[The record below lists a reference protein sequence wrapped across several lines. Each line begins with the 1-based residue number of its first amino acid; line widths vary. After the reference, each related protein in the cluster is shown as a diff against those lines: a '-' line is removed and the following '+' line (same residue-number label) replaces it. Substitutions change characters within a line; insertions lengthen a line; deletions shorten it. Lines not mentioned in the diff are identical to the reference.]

1 MALRL
6 PILSLSLL
14 VLTLPA
20 VHAQQ
25 LTADDFFHGGAQSYL
40 SNNVPKALDIVTN
53 ARAIYPDDVKLKK
66 LEELLKQQNQQQQQQ
81 NQQQQDQQQKEQD
94 KKDQQQQN
102 KSDEQKQQEQLKQKQ
117 QQSKSE
123 KDKQKS
129 GQPQKAQTVPA
140 GQMSPEQAK
149 RLLDAQKGEE
159 EALVLKPQGKPENPD
174 KPVKDW

>member
-14 VLTLPA
+14 LLARTA

-53 ARAIYPDDVKLKK
+53 ARAIYPNDIKLKK

-81 NQQQQDQQQKEQD
+81 QNQQQQDQSQKEQD
-94 KKDQQQQN
+94 KKDQQQKN
-102 KSDEQKQQEQLKQKQ
+102 KSDEQKQQDQQKQ
-117 QQSKSE
+117 QQAKSE